1 MKYKVSYRLGKDSR
15 KHVRYYNALDKTT
28 ALEMFNETCG
38 HSLVGEVAQD
48 IVVEK
53 VSVVKSKNT

>member
-1 MKYKVSYRLGKDSR
+1 MKYKVSYRLGQDTR
-15 KHVRYYNALDKTT
+15 KHVRYYSALNKTT
-28 ALEMFNETCG
+28 ALEMFNETCS